1 MKTSTRIID
10 YFFVL
15 QLKVNLH
22 PFSSRETFRCCA
34 LLLNSLLAEFNLSAQ
49 IVVGTI
55 RVMMK
60 ETKTFDTRFD
70 G

>member
-1 MKTSTRIID
+1 L
-10 YFFVL
+10 FVPL

-22 PFSSRETFRCCA
+22 SFSGRKTFGHFA
-34 LLLNSLLAEFNLSAQ
+34 LPKDSLLTEFNPPAQ
-49 IVVGTI
+49 IVVRTI

-60 ETKTFDTRFD
+60 ETKAFDSRFD

>member
-1 MKTSTRIID
+1 M
-10 YFFVL
+10 L

-22 PFSSRETFRCCA
+22 PFSSRETFRRSA

-49 IVVGTI
+49 IVVRTI

-60 ETKTFDTRFD
+60 ETKAFDTCLD